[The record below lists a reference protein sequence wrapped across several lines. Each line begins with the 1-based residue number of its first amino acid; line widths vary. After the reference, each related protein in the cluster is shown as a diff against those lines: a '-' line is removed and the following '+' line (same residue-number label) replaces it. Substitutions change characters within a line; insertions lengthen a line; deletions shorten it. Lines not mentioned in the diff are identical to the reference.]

1 MPRLPC
7 GCDQGGKTPAPC
19 ACTGWPDV
27 SAKRLPDW
35 IHACVEALVRAYLVV
50 GGASPAVGVVMCGG
64 GMCGGGS
71 GIALRYLAV
80 RRPFLKHLVRVR
92 VRVRVRFRVRVGVG
106 GRGRVRVGV
115 GVRVRVR

>member
-1 MPRLPC
+1 M
-7 GCDQGGKTPAPC
+7 
-19 ACTGWPDV
+19 

-80 RRPFLKHLVRVR
+80 RRPFLKHLFNASNWAEQAPRSTPSR
-92 VRVRVRFRVRVGVG
+92 
-106 GRGRVRVGV
+106 
-115 GVRVRVR
+115 

>member
-1 MPRLPC
+1 MPRPPC

-92 VRVRVRFRVRVGVG
+92 VRVRVRVGIRVGVG
-106 GRGRVRVGV
+106 GRDGGRGRG
-115 GVRVRVR
+115 RDPS